1 MPSGIWR
8 RSSGHPVCIMLITI
22 AMSVSSF
29 VAGCLQF
36 QQTFFRHCD
45 VNCHVDKFNI
55 SPNLCLGKC
64 PFFSVPGTHFEVM
77 GILRFMSGI
86 NQQSLPIPFLFCYC
100 IYFCLYVP
108 FNCISFQKFSRPLS
122 AFLLC
127 SSGLISALLA
137 LSTIYL
143 FMKVSFSPDIIPS
156 G

>member
-8 RSSGHPVCIMLITI
+8 HSSGHPVCIMLITI

-55 SPNLCLGKC
+55 SPNLCLGKYPLFC
-64 PFFSVPGTHFEVM
+64 SRHSLSSDGDITFYVWHEPTELDHSFFY
-77 GILRFMSGI
+77 
-86 NQQSLPIPFLFCYC
+86 CYC

-127 SSGLISALLA
+127 SSGLISALLS